1 MPLSGRFNHCFADGT
16 YGVRVADAGGSI
28 VWDEVARLYGEGAS
42 PFGVLSEELVKRA
55 ALCQGDRVVD
65 VGAGNGWGLV
75 PAARTVAPSLAVG
88 LDFSAQMLAV
98 ARERSDAAG
107 LHNVRLVQGDARY
120 PGLADRAFDVVLASS
135 VFQFVGYA
143 PDVLAQWRQLLRPGG
158 RLVFSVPAPDD
169 APVFGL
175 LNDLLTEYLA
185 DLPPELA
192 DRVSRTRPDPPD
204 LSALC
209 LATGFQRATVEQVR
223 CAVVLREPEHWWQ
236 IQWSHGARSLLR
248 VVDPSTLRAMESEAL
263 ERLESLKDEQGTI
276 PFDLTMTLCIALV

>member
-1 MPLSGRFNHCFADGT
+1 
-16 YGVRVADAGGSI
+16 
-28 VWDEVARLYGEGAS
+28 
-42 PFGVLSEELVKRA
+42 
-55 ALCQGDRVVD
+55 
-65 VGAGNGWGLV
+65 
-75 PAARTVAPSLAVG
+75 
-88 LDFSAQMLAV
+88 
-98 ARERSDAAG
+98 
-107 LHNVRLVQGDARY
+107 
-120 PGLADRAFDVVLASS
+120 VLASS

-204 LSALC
+204 LAALC

-276 PFDLTMTLCIALV
+276 PFDLTMTLCIAQV